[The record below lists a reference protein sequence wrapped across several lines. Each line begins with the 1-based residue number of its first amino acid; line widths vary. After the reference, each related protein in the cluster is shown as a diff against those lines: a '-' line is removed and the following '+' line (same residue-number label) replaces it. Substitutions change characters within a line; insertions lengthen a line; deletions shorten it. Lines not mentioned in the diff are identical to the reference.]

1 MSNRVVTAVLIVAA
15 IFIFVA
21 DISVWAWMNVV
32 DNDRFVVVARETME
46 REDVRIALAT
56 IIVDRMFENRPLL
69 REAIGEEVAA
79 ALAGIL
85 GRDRFQSLFDRLADR
100 MHRVIIAGG
109 VDPVTLDITTVRSVV
124 LALARVFRDEDDVS
138 SIESYPN
145 EIVILEEQRYAA
157 IERLVIAI
165 PWVAVFSSLAGIGLL
180 ALAFLRAADRSRAL
194 VLAGGTIAGVAVLTL
209 VLSLPVRATL
219 IQQFA
224 MREQRIIVGELY
236 DAFVRS
242 LYAQTL
248 ILGAIGLIM
257 VGIGLVRKKRIDI
270 GFAR

>member
-1 MSNRVVTAVLIVAA
+1 MSNRLVTVVLIVAA
-15 IFIFVA
+15 VFIFVA

-32 DNDRFVVVARETME
+32 DNDRFVVVARQTME
-46 REDVRIALAT
+46 REDVRIAVAT
-56 IIVDRMFENRPLL
+56 IIVERMFEDRPLL
-69 REAIGEEVAA
+69 RNAVGDEVAA

-85 GRDRFQSLFDRLADR
+85 ARDRFQSLFDRLANR

-109 VDPVTLDITTVRSVV
+109 IDPVTLDITTVRGVV
-124 LALARVFRDEDDVS
+124 VALARVFRDEDDVS
-138 SIESYPN
+138 AIESYPD

-157 IERLVIAI
+157 LERLVIAI
-165 PWVAVFSSLAGIGLL
+165 PWIAVSSSLAALGLL
-180 ALAFLRAADRSRAL
+180 VLVFFRAVDRARAF
-194 VLAGGTIAGVAVLTL
+194 VHAGSLIVVVAVLTL
-209 VLSLPVRATL
+209 ILSLPVRATL

-248 ILGAIGLIM
+248 LLGAIGLVMI
-257 VGIGLVRKKRIDI
+257 GIGLVRMKRIDI
-270 GFAR
+270 GLSR